1 VRVDGPLAR
10 AGISGDPDM
19 VLLASAR
26 LRHTA
31 ELIESAATSLR
42 HLDAEGAQS
51 DAVEAF
57 LDRSGEIAAQLEQ
70 VHGRYAGAGEALR
83 TYAVALRQAQEA
95 AAPAVRGHE
104 EAVADRDAATTLV
117 EKYEG
122 MALLATSPEAQHDY
136 QELARVQRRREEEAS
151 ARVVEHGRRVDT
163 AVAALEAAAAAA
175 VARFDDVTADGLDD
189 SWWDDVR
196 GAVGTAYDAFQRW
209 MEENDAWIQYLL
221 EALSWIGLALMI
233 ASMLFPLTAWIGV
246 AAMAVMISSTAAEA
260 ARAAAGTGSLVEV
273 GISVLSVATFGVGG
287 RAVKAAAETSVA
299 KLAFERAAELQ
310 RGGVPMSTAVRAVAG
325 EHRAI
330 MDGPVDAWARVRGLG
345 DPELGRLFTWSRQSA
360 AATAGAGS
368 ETAVLMDRLLVA
380 GTALRA
386 ASAAVTGA
394 RALDASTGWAEPLLG
409 DLREATTIRIVTG
422 TAW

>member
-1 VRVDGPLAR
+1 MRVDGPLSR

-209 MEENDAWIQYLL
+209 MEENDAWIDFL
-221 EALSWIGLALMI
+221 ATWVDRAGMVLAL
-233 ASMLFPLTAWIGV
+233 
-246 AAMAVMISSTAAEA
+246 AAMAFPFLAPFAAAALVLSFALTAL
-260 ARAAAGTGSLVEV
+260 RAAAGTASLLELGLSALSLVTM
-273 GISVLSVATFGVGG
+273 GTGAVLVRGAGSAVQGVQ
-287 RAVKAAAETSVA
+287 AA
-299 KLAFERAAELQ
+299 RAAELV
-310 RGGVPMSTAVRAVAG
+310 RTGVPPRLASTWVRTSFAKGRPGMGDRMLARSMG
-325 EHRAI
+325 
-330 MDGPVDAWARVRGLG
+330 DVDAAQIRAFLRPGRPGSSADDAETVTRIVRQLDAARLLNGLG
-345 DPELGRLFTWSRQSA
+345 QTKAFVE
-360 AATAGAGS
+360 
-368 ETAVLMDRLLVA
+368 AVVVPTIDH
-380 GTALRA
+380 
-386 ASAAVTGA
+386 A
-394 RALDASTGWAEPLLG
+394 RAQRS
-409 DLREATTIRIVTG
+409 
-422 TAW
+422 